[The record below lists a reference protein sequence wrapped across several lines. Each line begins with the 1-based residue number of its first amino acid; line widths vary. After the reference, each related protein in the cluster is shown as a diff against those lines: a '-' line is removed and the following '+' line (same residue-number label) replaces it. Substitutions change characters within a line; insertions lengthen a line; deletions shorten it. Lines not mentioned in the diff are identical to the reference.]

1 MSFFAQYKELPKQV
15 YFLAISRG
23 AVNMGIMFMFPFLS
37 LLLTSRLGYTE
48 QEASYIIVAS
58 SACGIVGNILG
69 GKLSDEFGRKKVYG
83 TAILISIAATTA
95 AGFICN
101 ERMVIFPIIIMYFA
115 FNIILPCVS
124 AMILD
129 WSSDNNKT
137 ECYSLL
143 YLATN
148 VGGAIGPV
156 IAGLLFYKHMPWI
169 FFSMAIVFIPAAVL
183 LFFGVQDI
191 YTPCRS
197 IQQEN
202 THKQS
207 SQKNKSFLYIILKN
221 PILLLFLAC
230 LSILTL
236 CYINL
241 DFTLP
246 LHLKQLFGLNA
257 GSKYSSL
264 VWTVNGI
271 TVVLLTPFLI
281 LSAKK
286 RSPLSNISI
295 ASFLYAAGFS
305 VYILSENALILQCT
319 TIIWTA
325 GEILIS
331 TCAGIYIA
339 DQCPETH
346 KGRSMALYEFSRSA
360 GKLLGPIFAGFLLS
374 RYSYSMTW
382 FLIVCL
388 CISSG
393 IILRLLYLY
402 TKRNKSL

>member
-1 MSFFAQYKELPKQV
+1 MNFFAQYKGLPKQV

-207 SQKNKSFLYIILKN
+207 SKKTKVF
-221 PILLLFLAC
+221 C
-230 LSILTL
+230 T
-236 CYINL
+236 
-241 DFTLP
+241 
-246 LHLKQLFGLNA
+246 
-257 GSKYSSL
+257 SS
-264 VWTVNGI
+264 
-271 TVVLLTPFLI
+271 
-281 LSAKK
+281 
-286 RSPLSNISI
+286 
-295 ASFLYAAGFS
+295 
-305 VYILSENALILQCT
+305 
-319 TIIWTA
+319 
-325 GEILIS
+325 
-331 TCAGIYIA
+331 
-339 DQCPETH
+339 
-346 KGRSMALYEFSRSA
+346 
-360 GKLLGPIFAGFLLS
+360 
-374 RYSYSMTW
+374 
-382 FLIVCL
+382 
-388 CISSG
+388 
-393 IILRLLYLY
+393 
-402 TKRNKSL
+402 